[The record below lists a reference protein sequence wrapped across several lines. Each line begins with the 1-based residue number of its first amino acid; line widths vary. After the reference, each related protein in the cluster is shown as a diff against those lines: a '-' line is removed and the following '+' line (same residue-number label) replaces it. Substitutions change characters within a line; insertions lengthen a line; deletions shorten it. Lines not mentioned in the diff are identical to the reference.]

1 MKEERRSVITDEPAI
16 VASPFQLAGVLATNF
31 GLDTAHDSDLKGRLP
46 VAAPGLVIPAPSVV
60 IPAPHSSSRPPSR
73 YVGPRDPL

>member
-31 GLDTAHDSDLKGRLP
+31 GLDTGPGFVNLT
-46 VAAPGLVIPAPSVV
+46 PGLVIPTIRSHP
-60 IPAPHSSSRPPSR
+60 
-73 YVGPRDPL
+73 GPKHRHPGPLADTSDRGIHYE